1 MRSNSLKLGWKFWLG
16 TVSVLFNLSLA
27 GWWLWFGLN
36 QAEMLRAPKQIDV
49 SEIVRVERM
58 LLAEGWILLVSIAL
72 GGGFLLYY
80 IISETRR
87 NARIREFFASF
98 SHELKTSI
106 ASLRVQ
112 VESLEEDLRGTP
124 SSRLLERLSRDSVKL
139 EIQLENSLV
148 LAELDSSRLYLEK
161 ISLEKIVA
169 SLARQ
174 WPELRVKLAR
184 DSVLQGDR
192 RALDCIF
199 RNLAQ
204 NALVH
209 GSATELVIDVADAG
223 SGQIRLTFSDN
234 GRGFQGQAQNRLGEL
249 FFRHQP
255 GSGSGVG
262 LHLSQELARKQ
273 GGRLSFELGPDRNFL
288 AHFNV
293 PGQLNGG
300 A

>member
-1 MRSNSLKLGWKFWLG
+1 MKSKPLKLEWKFWLG

-36 QAEMLRAPKQIDV
+36 QAEMLRSPKPMEV
-49 SEIVRVERM
+49 AEIARVERM
-58 LLAEGWILLVSIAL
+58 LLAEGWILLVSVAL

-80 IISETRR
+80 IVSETRR
-87 NARIREFFASF
+87 NAQIREFFASF

-148 LAELDSSRLYLEK
+148 LAELGSSRLYLEK
-161 ISLEKIVA
+161 LSLEKIVA
-169 SLARQ
+169 GLARQ
-174 WPELRVKLAR
+174 WPELRVKLSR
-184 DSVLQGDR
+184 DSTLQGDR

-199 RNLAQ
+199 RNIAQ
-204 NALVH
+204 NALIH
-209 GSATELVIDVADAG
+209 GAATELVIDVNEARA
-223 SGQIRLTFSDN
+223 GQIRLTFSDN
-234 GRGFQGQAQNRLGEL
+234 GRGFQGQTQDRLGEL
-249 FFRHQP
+249 FFRHHP

-273 GGRLSFELGPDRNFL
+273 GGRLSFELGKDRTFL
-288 AHFNV
+288 AHFTL
-293 PGQLNGG
+293 PGQLKGG
-300 A
+300 V